1 MQGDAVEN
9 FWDIPRDRLE
19 KTFMV
24 NIVGMISLAQ
34 KAVQHMPKG
43 GSIINVSSSPIDA
56 CPSSC
61 DLLHLFMLHVCTS
74 WVMQKF
80 RRESQ
85 HLFEDQLHV
94 GLCKL
99 LDYCSDVC

>member
-43 GSIINVSSSPIDA
+43 GSIINVSSSPIDT

-61 DLLHLFMLHVCTS
+61 DLSHLYMLHVYVL
-74 WVMQKF
+74 WVMQKQ
-80 RRESQ
+80 RQDRQ
-85 HLFEDQLHV
+85 QV
-94 GLCKL
+94 
-99 LDYCSDVC
+99 SDD